1 MNLFEYFREES
12 KQDSDLDEPWIM
24 TVKGLHFNK
33 NAFTMEGAPFNN
45 GSGSSSL
52 SPKDV
57 NLNHLKI
64 INQRPS
70 SNSIQGFQ
78 NSSTTSVNQQ
88 DNRKETLE
96 ASNQKTFAHSKDIK
110 EERYMS
116 EQPLESNKDDE
127 VIVKEFEKRTKDVSS
142 LFKGGCVQW
151 IHLMNL

>member
-1 MNLFEYFREES
+1 MYIFREES

-96 ASNQKTFAHSKDIK
+96 ASNQKAFAHSKDIK

-127 VIVKEFEKRTKDVSS
+127 VIVKEFEKRTKDVS
-142 LFKGGCVQW
+142 LFKNGKLSIGC
-151 IHLMNL
+151 LK

>member
-1 MNLFEYFREES
+1 
-12 KQDSDLDEPWIM
+12 
-24 TVKGLHFNK
+24 
-33 NAFTMEGAPFNN
+33 MEGAPFNN

-88 DNRKETLE
+88 QDNRKETLE
-96 ASNQKTFAHSKDIK
+96 ASNQKAFAHAKDIK

-127 VIVKEFEKRTKDVSS
+127 VIVKEFEKRTKDVSRC
-142 LFKGGCVQW
+142 LLEVLVHWK
-151 IHLMNL
+151 LMNL

>member
-1 MNLFEYFREES
+1 
-12 KQDSDLDEPWIM
+12 
-24 TVKGLHFNK
+24 
-33 NAFTMEGAPFNN
+33 MEGAPFNN

-78 NSSTTSVNQQ
+78 NNSSTTSVNQQQ

-96 ASNQKTFAHSKDIK
+96 ASNNQKAFAHSKDIK
-110 EERYMS
+110 EERYKS

-127 VIVKEFEKRTKDVSS
+127 VIVKEFEKRTKDVS
-142 LFKGGCVQW
+142 
-151 IHLMNL
+151 LMLERV

>member
-1 MNLFEYFREES
+1 MIYRNSIELMIVFFILFREES

-33 NAFTMEGAPFNN
+33 NAFTMEGVPFNN
-45 GSGSSSL
+45 GSGSSSI

-96 ASNQKTFAHSKDIK
+96 ASNQKAFAQSKDNK
-110 EERYMS
+110 EERYMG
-116 EQPLESNKDDE
+116 EQPLETNKDDE
-127 VIVKEFEKRTKDVSS
+127 VIVKEFEKRTKDVR
-142 LFKGGCVQW
+142 
-151 IHLMNL
+151 